1 MKELI
6 IGIGCGLAIAA
17 ICLALTLLNECKR
30 GQVSAN
36 ADEVVRVED

>member
-1 MKELI
+1 MKELL

-17 ICLALTLLNECKR
+17 ICLALTLLNECSRKR
-30 GQVSAN
+30 VSVG